1 MTNVNPPND
10 DVNFPG
16 DEYEWQI
23 IPNQEAITIMKPSV
37 SIFVYESPNIPNS
50 ITAGEFCYL
59 KSGIIARIIS
69 IDIEGESHT
78 LQMQW
83 FKSVSN
89 IPYTLIDDVPTDLET
104 ATRGLD
110 ELVSTNLVASVS
122 SRDLDR
128 LVFPVCAETALS
140 YSFGVLHH
148 RSCVYFWRYQ
158 AEYKV
163 SDNSPVLVSLSNAVT
178 PSEYHDF
185 GPPIRNS
192 KSSETLSEWMMLGLK
207 QFCNR
212 SKAIFLEK
220 G

>member
-1 MTNVNPPND
+1 
-10 DVNFPG
+10 
-16 DEYEWQI
+16 
-23 IPNQEAITIMKPSV
+23 
-37 SIFVYESPNIPNS
+37 
-50 ITAGEFCYL
+50 
-59 KSGIIARIIS
+59 
-69 IDIEGESHT
+69 
-78 LQMQW
+78 MQW
-83 FKSVSN
+83 FKPVSN

-104 ATRGLD
+104 ATCGLD
-110 ELVSTNLVASVS
+110 KLVSTNLVVSVS
-122 SRDLDR
+122 SRDLDQ
-128 LVFPVCAETALS
+128 LVFPVCTKTVLS